1 MHFNQPLITAF
12 IAGVPGLCLSVF
24 ACKKLYKKDYLRFFK
39 MVIAILFVVFFTYGN
54 IISPLLN
61 KDESYKPV
69 FNYFEELS
77 TNGAGVSLYRPI
89 ERVRGAAV
97 FYLKRSVPVIKGE
110 ENLTTFLSSNDKAV
124 ALVVFG
130 KNNVQEIPSTKIL
143 KSFDVGRRKLIFL
156 THQKIKP

>member
-1 MHFNQPLITAF
+1 MF
-12 IAGVPGLCLSVF
+12 G
-24 ACKKLYKKDYLRFFK
+24 
-39 MVIAILFVVFFTYGN
+39 VFFTYSAA
-54 IISPLLN
+54 ISPLFD

-69 FNYFEELS
+69 FNYFKKLS
-77 TNGAGVSLYRPI
+77 TNGALVCLYRPL
-89 ERVRGAAV
+89 ERVRGATV
-97 FYLKRSVPVIKGE
+97 FYLKRSVPVIMGE
-110 ENLTTFLSSNDKAV
+110 ENLTAFLNSNKKAV